1 LRTEKNVREI
11 VTKSERFYRTV
22 LTNVKYTAIINP
34 CFISDV
40 FLRRTKT
47 KQAAMNGIKL
57 ILEILAENRRVVR
70 VGRMR
75 GGDITRELSR

>member
-1 LRTEKNVREI
+1 M
-11 VTKSERFYRTV
+11 V

-75 GGDITRELSR
+75 GATSPGSFRAERVFVGADVVQR